1 MTGQIVCIGGN
12 KYEIVDDESTSTGS
26 PISGGNVVAPS
37 APTVDMST
45 TEAQLTRLV
54 DIEGGGNLG
63 GGYRSISLTI
73 PAHEK
78 GYGITLGLHATQII
92 IRSDQGLTIT
102 LNSPSADNI
111 FIAAN
116 EFPFG
121 VSDLKLNE
129 SINNVYVT
137 TGDNDT
143 NIKIL
148 AFGLVG

>member
-12 KYEIVDDESTSTGS
+12 KYEIVADDNTSTGS
-26 PISGGNVVAPS
+26 PISGGTVVAPS

-63 GGYRSISLTI
+63 GGYRSLALTV

-78 GYGITLGLHATQII
+78 GYSITLGLHASQMI
-92 IRSDQGLTIT
+92 IRSDQGITIT
-102 LNSPSADNI
+102 LNSSSADNI

-121 VSDLKLNE
+121 ISGLKLNE
-129 SINNVYVT
+129 SINTLYVT

>member
-1 MTGQIVCIGGN
+1 MKLLTTKAQAYRTN
-12 KYEIVDDESTSTGS
+12 L
-26 PISGGNVVAPS
+26 GGNVVAQS
-37 APTVDMST
+37 APTVDIRT
-45 TEAQLTRLV
+45 TEARFTRLV

-73 PAHEK
+73 PVHEK
-78 GYGITLGLHATQII
+78 GYAITIGLHASQII
-92 IRSDQGLTIT
+92 LRSDQALTVT
-102 LNSPSADNI
+102 LNSSSADNI

-121 VSDLKLNE
+121 ISGLKLNE
-129 SINNVYVT
+129 SINTVFVT
-137 TGDNDT
+137 TGGNDT